1 MATTARGLGWHPF
14 PGPAAINS
22 QTYDD
27 RPGCL
32 YHGFCNR
39 GGCHV
44 NAKNSTAVST
54 IPKAVA
60 TGRLG
65 VVTQAIVTSV
75 AVDEGS
81 GRVRGVVYLKGGEEY
96 FQPADVVLLAG
107 YTYENVRMLL
117 LSKSKPFPNGLAN
130 NGGQVGRHY
139 FSHHT
144 GATRDRAVPVRPQQL
159 VRAAGAGRRGR
170 QLGRRQLRPCRPRLH
185 RRRQSLGL
193 FRPPPDLGRDHE
205 HVRPGAD
212 LGHDVEG
219 VHQGERRPLEHRL
232 SAEDHAAVR
241 GQRARPRPRR

>member
-1 MATTARGLGWHPF
+1 MATAARGLGWHPF

-44 NAKNSTAVST
+44 NAKNSTAVT
-54 IPKAVA
+54 HHPQGAVA

-75 AVDEGS
+75 AVDEQRPRDAAS
-81 GRVRGVVYLKGGEEY
+81 NYLKGGEEY

-117 LSKSKPFPNGLAN
+117 LSKSKPFPNGLVQQRRPGRPALLQPPHRR
-130 NGGQVGRHY
+130 GGH
-139 FSHHT
+139 
-144 GATRDRAVPVRPQQL
+144 RAVPVRPQQL

-193 FRPPPDLGRDHE
+193 FRPPPD
-205 HVRPGAD
+205 
-212 LGHDVEG
+212 
-219 VHQGERRPLEHRL
+219 RRPR
-232 SAEDHAAVR
+232 S
-241 GQRARPRPRR
+241 